1 MWCFEINLTIFE
13 PELSLTNLLRMKKTL
28 TIIGIFISSISICL
42 AQESDY
48 KLGNYVN
55 PDFKRKALDFSLNS
69 AGYFN
74 STTNSKTNSIGGG
87 LRLDYDLI
95 SNSVK
100 EQAHTFGY
108 ISGSGTSDDQDYRKN
123 QGAGTQLFFAR
134 EAFQFIKNKTFFEI
148 SPRVNADYQYSKLN
162 DNSYYYNNYYD
173 SSGEFGTYYN
183 KENNF
188 QSVVTVKLGIGKGR
202 IENVG
207 DARQAMFII
216 QELQKK
222 NLLKRT
228 LSNDEVNAL
237 TEQITLVKNKRYYD
251 YRVQLIDEI
260 SKVDSFLV
268 ANDFVEKANS
278 ALYFTTLYDK
288 WVYGDRDRR
297 EAGSYVKGGISPE
310 YMFEEEILD
319 WSFVGDRYTD
329 IGGYHTIN
337 SYYGA
342 AAYIDYRYEKPL
354 SLAWQ
359 SSFNAGVSSGLYRY
373 RGFDENSYR
382 TNVDVSYKLG
392 YYPNTRTYV
401 SGAVSQIIRWSSQM
415 YHNSDADYNY
425 SDKRRHAFIRSSN
438 LSAQAYYFLSPQL
451 RLFGQCNFS
460 LAYYDYGADFEPRKD
475 KYPATSFQI
484 GLTYAIF

>member
-1 MWCFEINLTIFE
+1 
-13 PELSLTNLLRMKKTL
+13 MKKTL
-28 TIIGIFISSISICL
+28 TILWVFISCISLCF
-42 AQESDY
+42 AQEPDY
-48 KLGNYVN
+48 ELGSYIN

-69 AGYFN
+69 AGVFN
-74 STTNSKTNSIGGG
+74 SNTNSKTNSLSGG
-87 LRLDYDLI
+87 LGLNYDLI

-100 EQAHTFGY
+100 EQAHTYGY
-108 ISGSGTSDDQDYRKN
+108 VSGNASSTNRDYGKN
-123 QGAGTQLFFAR
+123 KDAGTRLFFAR
-134 EAFQFIKNKTFFEI
+134 DAFQFLKKKTFLEI
-148 SPRVNADYQYSKLN
+148 SPRVNVDYQYSKLN
-162 DNSYYYNNYYD
+162 DDSYYYNNYYD
-173 SSGEFGTYYN
+173 NSGEFGTYYN
-183 KENNF
+183 KGNNF
-188 QSVVTVKLGIGKGR
+188 NSVISLKLGIGKGR

-222 NLLKRT
+222 HLLKRT

-237 TEQITLVKNKRYYD
+237 TEQITLIKNQRYYD
-251 YRVQLIDEI
+251 YRIQLMDEI
-260 SKVDSFLV
+260 TKVDSFLV

-297 EAGSYVKGGISPE
+297 EAGSYIKGGISPE
-310 YMFEEEILD
+310 YMFREEIENT
-319 WSFVGDRYTD
+319 SFTGSRYFETSR
-329 IGGYHTIN
+329 YHFVN

-373 RGFDENSYR
+373 RGFDDNSYL
-382 TNVDVSYKLG
+382 TNVNVSYKLG

-401 SGAVSQIIRWSSQM
+401 SGAISQIVRWSSDL
-415 YHNSDADYNY
+415 YHVSDSYY
-425 SDKRRHAFIRSSN
+425 TYVDKRSHTSMRNTN
-438 LSAQAYYFLSPQL
+438 LSAEAYYFLSPQL

-460 LAYYDYGADFEPRKD
+460 LAYYDHGSDFEPWKD
-475 KYPATSFQI
+475 KYPATTFQL
-484 GLTYAIF
+484 GLSYAIF